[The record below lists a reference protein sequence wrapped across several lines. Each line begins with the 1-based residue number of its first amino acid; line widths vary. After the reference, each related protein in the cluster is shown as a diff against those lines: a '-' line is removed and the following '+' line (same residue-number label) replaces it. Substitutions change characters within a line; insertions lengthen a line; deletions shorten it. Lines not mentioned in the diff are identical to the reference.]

1 MPAQAANTASKDFV
15 IARVLDAPRDLV
27 WRCFT
32 QVEHLKQWWGP
43 KGVKIAKANVDFRV
57 GGSFHYAMQPPSGD
71 IMWGKMAYREIT
83 PQDRIEFI
91 NSFSDE
97 AGGVTRHPMAPGW
110 PMQMLSTFIFEDMP
124 DGKTKFT
131 VRWSPYEA
139 TPEEQAIFDSDQSR
153 VSMTN
158 GWTGTLEKL
167 EAYLATAKPGA

>member
-1 MPAQAANTASKDFV
+1 MPDQAANTASKDFV
-15 IARVLDAPRDLV
+15 ISRVFDAPRDLL

-43 KGVKIAKANVDFRV
+43 KGVRIGKANVDFRV
-57 GGSFHYAMQPPSGD
+57 GGSFHYAMQPPGGD

-83 PQDRIEFI
+83 PQDRIVFI

-97 AGGVTRHPMAPGW
+97 DGGVTRHPMAPGW
-110 PMQMLSTFIFEDMP
+110 PMQMLSTFTFEDMP
-124 DGKTKFT
+124 GGKTRFT

-139 TPEEQAIFDSDQSR
+139 TPDEQATFDSDQSR

-158 GWTGTLEKL
+158 GWTGTLEQL
-167 EAYLATAKPGA
+167 EVYLAKAK

>member
-1 MPAQAANTASKDFV
+1 MVTEAGSDFV
-15 IARVLDAPRDLV
+15 ISRVFDAPRDLM

-32 QVEHLKQWWGP
+32 EVEHLKQWWGP
-43 KGVKIAKANVDFRV
+43 KGVKIVKANVDLRV

-71 IMWGKMAYREIT
+71 VMWGKMAYREIT
-83 PQDRIEFI
+83 PQDRIVFI

-110 PMQMLSTFIFEDMP
+110 PLQMLSTFTFEDMP
-124 DGKTKFT
+124 GGKTKFT

-139 TPEEQAIFDSDQSR
+139 TPEEQAIFGSDQSR

-158 GWTGTLEKL
+158 GWTGTLDQL
-167 EAYLATAKPGA
+167 DAYLVKTK

>member
-1 MPAQAANTASKDFV
+1 MTTTAAATNEFV
-15 IARVLDAPRDLV
+15 MSRVLNAPRDLV

-32 QVEHLKQWWGP
+32 EVAHLKLWWGP
-43 KGVKIAKANVDFRV
+43 KGAKIANARVDFRV
-57 GGSFHYAMQPPSGD
+57 GGSFHYAMRPLSGD

-83 PQDRIEFI
+83 PQDRIVFI

-110 PMQMLSTFIFEDMP
+110 PMQMLSIFTFEDMP
-124 DGKTKFT
+124 GGKTKFT

-139 TPEEQAIFDSDQSR
+139 TPEEQAIFDSEQSR

-158 GWTGTLEKL
+158 GWTGTMEQL
-167 EAYLATAKPGA
+167 EAYLATAT

>member
-1 MPAQAANTASKDFV
+1 MPDQAANTASKDFV
-15 IARVLDAPRDLV
+15 ISRVFDAPRDLL

-43 KGVKIAKANVDFRV
+43 KGVRIGKANVDFRV
-57 GGSFHYAMQPPSGD
+57 GGSFHYAMQPPGGD

-83 PQDRIEFI
+83 PQDRIVFI

-97 AGGVTRHPMAPGW
+97 TGGVTRHPMAPGW
-110 PMQMLSTFIFEDMP
+110 PMQMLSTFTFEDMP
-124 DGKTKFT
+124 GGKTRFT

-139 TPEEQAIFDSDQSR
+139 TPEEQATFDSDQSR

-158 GWTGTLEKL
+158 GWTGTLEQL
-167 EAYLATAKPGA
+167 EVYLAKAK

>member
-1 MPAQAANTASKDFV
+1 MPDQAAKTVNDFV
-15 IARVLDAPRDLV
+15 ISRVLDAPRDLV

-32 QVEHLKQWWGP
+32 QVERLKQWWGP
-43 KGVKIAKANVDFRV
+43 KGVKIARASVDFRV

-71 IMWGKMAYREIT
+71 IMWGKMTYREIA
-83 PQDRIEFI
+83 PHDRIEFI

-124 DGKTKFT
+124 GGKTKFT

-139 TPEEQAIFDSDQSR
+139 TPDEQATFDSDQSL

-158 GWTGTLEKL
+158 GWSGTLEKL
-167 EAYLATAKPGA
+167 EAYLSAAKQGA